1 MSLILDI
8 GQGSGLAA
16 ASGVRPFL
24 PPILAAA
31 LGRADLGVNFS
42 GGDFAFLESIP
53 FIAAVAVLAALA
65 YAVRL
70 PPPALAAAALALGA
84 LLFAGS
90 LTEGGRDGWIGLVLG
105 VACAALAWFASAR
118 FFARASARLDTD
130 RAFLAA
136 YGDLIALA
144 LALVAVAI
152 PPLSFGALA
161 AFALLLVR
169 GQRQEGRKYE
179 GLRIL
184 R

>member
-1 MSLILDI
+1 MFLEIA
-8 GQGSGLAA
+8 QGTGLAA

-53 FIAAVAVLAALA
+53 FIAVLVVLAAVS
-65 YAVRL
+65 YAARI
-70 PPPALAAAALALGA
+70 PPPALAAAAVALGA

-90 LTEGGRDGWIGLVLG
+90 LTEGGREGWAGLALG
-105 VACAALAWFASAR
+105 AACAALAWYATAR
-118 FFARASARLDTD
+118 FFARAGARLGSDGG
-130 RAFLAA
+130 FLAV

-144 LALVAVAI
+144 LAVVAVAL
-152 PPLSFGALA
+152 PPLSFVALG
-161 AFALLLVR
+161 ALLLLLLR
-169 GQRQEGRKYE
+169 GRRQEERKYE